1 VSAKTYGGPGYN
13 AQRIVLYYYPGATL
27 STLPALSGARPIV
40 R

>member
-1 VSAKTYGGPGYN
+1 MADQGYN

-27 STLPALSGARPIV
+27 STLPALSGAPPIV